1 MRRPGRPTICSDEV
15 DAGGFRTGPPSKTR
29 HVPRRWKSSLF
40 CCYPPRLKPR
50 RNFADSAPRKKWR
63 LLAGSSSG
71 MPSHPS
77 STLWEMGPQTGP
89 GASLEIARFCLQA
102 LRKTFAAR
110 TNDRW
115 SPALMGQPLGPEMRP
130 QPASAGGKRRLR
142 FAAAL
147 RPTLYHRLHKPLQAA
162 RPPRCPPRLSA
173 GDQLTSVRKIRDAAL
188 ARGVLPTAGAAWPAV
203 NPRWRCRP
211 AA

>member
-1 MRRPGRPTICSDEV
+1 LRRCMRRPGRPTICSDEV

-89 GASLEIARFCLQA
+89 GASLEIARFCFLF
-102 LRKTFAAR
+102 LFPGFVKDILWRDKRSVVSGSNGCT
-110 TNDRW
+110 
-115 SPALMGQPLGPEMRP
+115 LGLEMRP
-130 QPASAGGKRRLR
+130 QPASAGGNRGSG
-142 FAAAL
+142 L
-147 RPTLYHRLHKPLQAA
+147 RPPYLSTGHQQHLNSRRSL
-162 RPPRCPPRLSA
+162 CP
-173 GDQLTSVRKIRDAAL
+173 T
-188 ARGVLPTAGAAWPAV
+188 V
-203 NPRWRCRP
+203 NPRWRYRP